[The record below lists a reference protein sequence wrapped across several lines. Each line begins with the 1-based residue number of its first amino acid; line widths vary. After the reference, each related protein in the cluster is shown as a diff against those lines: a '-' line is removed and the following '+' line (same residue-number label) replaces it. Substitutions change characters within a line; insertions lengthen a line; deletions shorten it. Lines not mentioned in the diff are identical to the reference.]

1 MTAPHDGD
9 ATVDS
14 TKLTRRQAFKAGAVA
29 TFAGYAV
36 AVEKA
41 EAQAI
46 KTDTAGIE
54 TGDQTVKIG
63 DYSMPVY
70 EARPAS
76 ATNAPIVIAIGEVWG
91 IHEWVK
97 DVTRRFAKAGYCC
110 VAPELFQREGGMAQR
125 TDIQEILKI
134 VFAVRRKQ
142 LLGDIAAAANW
153 AKTRP
158 GVRADRI
165 GVTGWCWGGSTVYQV
180 AAANPDIKASV
191 AWYGAPARPYPDT
204 PSPVT
209 GFDVA
214 KDIKA
219 SLLGLFGE
227 KDQGPPPADAV
238 KFGEMLKGHNPNSEV
253 VVYPDVGHGFF
264 ADYRPSYNAAA
275 AADAWKR
282 TPRPLRQVPEG
293 VAC

>member
-1 MTAPHDGD
+1 
-9 ATVDS
+9 VDS
-14 TKLTRRQAFKAGAVA
+14 TKLTRRQAFKAGAAA

-54 TGDQTVKIG
+54 AGDQTVKIG

-91 IHEWVK
+91 VHEWVK

-125 TDIQEILKI
+125 TDIQEIVKI
-134 VFAVRRKQ
+134 VFAVQRKQ

-191 AWYGAPARPYPDT
+191 A
-204 PSPVT
+204 
-209 GFDVA
+209 
-214 KDIKA
+214 
-219 SLLGLFGE
+219 
-227 KDQGPPPADAV
+227 
-238 KFGEMLKGHNPNSEV
+238 
-253 VVYPDVGHGFF
+253 
-264 ADYRPSYNAAA
+264 
-275 AADAWKR
+275 
-282 TPRPLRQVPEG
+282 
-293 VAC
+293 